1 MTFHIFS
8 DSKWSWR
15 NHPWPSFDWFDLHSW
30 SRGLAPNPEGK
41 DEESTSEPWGLAA
54 AVGNRHAVVFFFGEV
69 LLKGNVQKLFKGE
82 CLNEYV
88 SHWTS
93 FLGMQFVCKFLQL
106 RKSSIFT
113 LVSTFGEN
121 RLEGSLYSSWVR
133 RCVLAAMMGFDAL
146 VHFFF
151 HLPASCW
158 GWLWQLQQYKSSFW
172 WPRAA
177 RIFAFWVVCRC
188 K

>member
-1 MTFHIFS
+1 MISHGYDWLQSTVIEQMLTDQKSSQKFCNILSIYPYIIYVIYVMTFHIFS

-54 AVGNRHAVVFFFGEV
+54 AVGNRHAVVVFFGEV

-93 FLGMQFVCKFLQL
+93 FLGMQFF
-106 RKSSIFT
+106 
-113 LVSTFGEN
+113 
-121 RLEGSLYSSWVR
+121 
-133 RCVLAAMMGFDAL
+133 
-146 VHFFF
+146 
-151 HLPASCW
+151 ASFCN
-158 GWLWQLQQYKSSFW
+158 
-172 WPRAA
+172 
-177 RIFAFWVVCRC
+177 
-188 K
+188 